1 MRIIS
6 GKAKG
11 RRLKAPKL
19 SKGRRLRPLG
29 GRAKEALFNILGSKV
44 VDANFLDLFAG
55 TGAVGIEALSRGAR
69 VAFFVERDRK
79 TVETIRENLK
89 TADLYE
95 AAEIYG
101 LDVRRAIK
109 LLNSKGAKFDI
120 IFMGAPYDSP
130 LLEESLKRLSETSLL
145 RPEGVVIAEHRNKQV
160 LAENFNNLSKFR
172 DARYGDTI
180 LSFYR
185 TSPLHPSP

>member
-19 SKGRRLRPLG
+19 SKGRRLRPLTD
-29 GRAKEALFNILGSKV
+29 RAKEALFNILGSKV

-185 TSPLHPSP
+185 IGGKT